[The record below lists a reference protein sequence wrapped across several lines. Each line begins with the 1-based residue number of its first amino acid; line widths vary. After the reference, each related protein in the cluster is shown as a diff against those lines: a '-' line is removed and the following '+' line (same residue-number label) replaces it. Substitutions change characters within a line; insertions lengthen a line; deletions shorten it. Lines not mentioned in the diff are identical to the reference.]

1 MEQSS
6 TNLIGAVNRVLE
18 NIGERRV
25 ISLETPVARKAVVA
39 LSDALQD
46 INSMNDWE
54 WSKEYIPAISWNL
67 EAADLGDTLRIHDV
81 QYGSRTAGYRSLNFI
96 EVRDFDF
103 RPVLTGTP
111 VYFTVET
118 YNRVK
123 VNPYPMDVTE
133 QAKYRFY
140 VTRELIMPATPTSTF
155 PMPERHL
162 QLLYFK
168 AQAVLAQNH
177 LDDANAMQMYE
188 QQYRD
193 LLQRMRD
200 RERLTPSYGTNLFKQ
215 RGLNR
220 RRY

>member
-1 MEQSS
+1 MEQST

-25 ISLETPVARKAVVA
+25 VALETPVARKAVVA

-46 INSMNDWE
+46 INSMADWTFTQ
-54 WSKEYIPAISWNL
+54 EYIPAISWNM
-67 EAADLGDTLRIHDV
+67 ERADLGDTLRVHDV
-81 QYGSRTAGYRSLNFI
+81 QYGSRDLGYRSLRFI
-96 EVRDFDF
+96 DVRDFDYK
-103 RPVLTGTP
+103 PVEAGTP
-111 VYFTVET
+111 VYFTAET
-118 YNRVK
+118 YNIIK
-123 VNPYPMDVTE
+123 VNPYPVDALE

-140 VTRELIMPATPTSTF
+140 VTRELTPPQTPTSFF
-155 PMPERHL
+155 PLPERHM

-168 AQAVLAQNH
+168 AQSVLAQNH

-215 RGLNR
+215 RGITRGR
-220 RRY
+220 R